1 MYVKCFLDMQNKW
14 QYGLKGV
21 NQWININ
28 IIGSMYVNL
37 SGYDNLRETLNWN
50 TTENFKGKIKE
61 KQTILIIK

>member
-1 MYVKCFLDMQNKW
+1 MQNEW

-37 SGYDNLRETLNWN
+37 SGYDNLREMLNNFIEILLKTL
-50 TTENFKGKIKE
+50 KVK
-61 KQTILIIK
+61 